1 MSEGSLTKEDIAK
14 DPRLVAL
21 VSELRDL
28 VRRATARGSVL
39 VEGGF
44 AGHFPLALAWRAVAY
59 VALHEAARHGSS
71 YAAITTMAYR
81 AFRDQEERDV
91 RRGG

>member
-1 MSEGSLTKEDIAK
+1 MFEGALTKDDIAK
-14 DPRLVAL
+14 EAALVAL
-21 VSELRDL
+21 VREVREV
-28 VRRATARGSVL
+28 VRRHTDPTMV
-39 VEGGF
+39 GF
-44 AGHFPLALAWRAVAY
+44 LRPMRAWLAVAY
-59 VALHEAARHGSS
+59 IGLNEAARSGAS